1 MKTEKYKCQ
10 GKKKSTNGFTLIE
23 LMVVVAIIGIL
34 ASIAYPS
41 YQNYVRR
48 GQVQEAFG
56 ALSDYRVKM
65 EQYYQDFRGYGNLGG
80 IVCANGT
87 GAPSWNTFAPSG
99 AKYFTFSCA
108 LGSATDNQTYT
119 LTATG
124 SSGLAVGNVFTL
136 NSSNVKATTA
146 FKNQSAT
153 GKACWLARGDEC

>member
-1 MKTEKYKCQ
+1 MKHIHQRRINHY
-10 GKKKSTNGFTLIE
+10 SSGFTLVE
-23 LMVVVAIIGIL
+23 LMIVVAIIGIL

-80 IVCANGT
+80 VVCANGT
-87 GAPSWNTFAPSG
+87 GAPTWNTFAPAG

-119 LTATG
+119 LRATG

-136 NSSNVKATTA
+136 SSANVKATTS
-146 FKNQSAT
+146 FKNQTQT